1 MSNGTN
7 RVTLFGNLGADPELR
22 VTQGG
27 QMVLRL
33 RVATNEAYYDK
44 EHKLIERT
52 DWHDVVVFGS
62 RAEGLARILT
72 KGEALF
78 VYGSIR
84 YSNYEKEG
92 VMRYRTEII
101 ARDVGLSGK
110 AKRGLSAP
118 PRVTLPSEEPTLEH
132 PYGLP
137 NSASS
142 SDAIDAASGPIQE
155 VKPLEEGVAAGEP
168 AEATE
173 ASDPLATSG
182 SSPAVDFPKKRRRTE
197 SVSHATV

>member
-22 VTQGG
+22 VTQAG

-44 EHKLIERT
+44 EHKLVERT

-62 RAEGLARILT
+62 RAEALARILA

-84 YSNYEKEG
+84 YSSYEKEG
-92 VMRYRTEII
+92 VTRHRTEIV

-110 AKRGLSAP
+110 GKRGLSAP
-118 PRVTLPSEEPTLEH
+118 PRVELPSEEPTLEH
-132 PYGLP
+132 PYGAP
-137 NSASS
+137 AS
-142 SDAIDAASGPIQE
+142 AASGSIEE
-155 VKPLEEGVAAGEP
+155 VKPIEVVPVTDGVPSDEGAG
-168 AEATE
+168 
-173 ASDPLATSG
+173 DPLAASG
-182 SSPAVDFPKKRRRTE
+182 ASPAVDFPKKRRRAD
-197 SVSHATV
+197 SVAHAAL

>member
-22 VTQGG
+22 VTQAG

-44 EHKLIERT
+44 EHKLVERT

-62 RAEGLARILT
+62 RAEALARILG

-84 YSNYEKEG
+84 YSSYEKDG
-92 VMRYRTEII
+92 VTRYRTEIV

-110 AKRGLSAP
+110 AKRGLAAP
-118 PRVTLPSEEPTLEH
+118 SRVELPSEEPTLEH
-132 PYGLP
+132 PYGLQ
-137 NSASS
+137 ASS
-142 SDAIDAASGPIQE
+142 PAGSPDVVTAPIEE
-155 VKPLEEGVAAGEP
+155 VKPLEVVSSMESAESAGD
-168 AEATE
+168 AR
-173 ASDPLATSG
+173 ASSG
-182 SSPAVDFPKKRRRTE
+182 ETPAVDFPRKRRRAD
-197 SVSHATV
+197 SVAHASI